1 MQTIDSTA
9 LSLVSPITQYAAEIE
24 PSMTLSYYTL
34 YIPYAAGVPTVWHP
48 TSPVG
53 PFSVL
58 TRGVFNELHA
68 ICGPHEPLRRPLV
81 RLLGGLEAP
90 MWTCMDELAA

>member
-34 YIPYAAGVPTVWHP
+34 HIPYAAGVPTVWHP

-58 TRGVFNELHA
+58 TRGVFKTPEEA
-68 ICGPHEPLRRPLV
+68 HEWAAQRLV
-81 RLLGGLEAP
+81 GTAYRVEFIEAP